1 MDWIRRGLNT
11 SPLQRMKPFRSN
23 DVYSATLP
31 LHYVSRFL
39 GLASYSY
46 KIHPSTNPVGP
57 IRNRNNSD
65 SCGVEKEFQIETSK
79 CAILYT
85 GVMLV
90 ALLIWLV
97 YSLVWRILYEF
108 SDVKVT
114 YAVTQITTMCL
125 LASTTVASLGLELTS
140 NRNRLKK
147 VMLKLNQV
155 DKILMPDTNNVH
167 KKMSGL
173 LLLELVVFVFLLLA
187 RHGYELWCRGGNAY
201 INLINAIIRLVIH
214 FMSTVVLIQFVS
226 FTHILKQRFRC
237 VNRQL
242 SLFGDN
248 DDRGTSLG
256 IVKVEF
262 LQQKLGVAAGQ
273 DTVVV
278 RHADDIPSSNSLGHA
293 STATP
298 IFLSDAETGHL
309 SSVSSSSKFSSQS
322 RPQDVAN
329 IHTLRG
335 VHTILHDVGGLV
347 NSVYGFQLL
356 LATTYIFTSIVKYF
370 HMVMISNVREQPGQP
385 SNFRVDGILPLMCVV
400 SIHIASVL
408 WVTASCNSACCEAFR
423 TATVV
428 NKLLLIQALSSDVSA
443 ELERFSQQLLHS
455 KLQFTAF
462 GFFSLD
468 FTFLYGFVG
477 GATTY
482 IVILLQFQ

>member
-1 MDWIRRGLNT
+1 
-11 SPLQRMKPFRSN
+11 MKPFRSN

-31 LHYVSRFL
+31 LYYVSRFL

-46 KIHPSTNPVGP
+46 RIHSSTNPAGP
-57 IRNRNNSD
+57 IRNGNNSEA
-65 SCGVEKEFQIETSK
+65 CGVEKEFQTSK
-79 CAILYT
+79 CAVVYT

-97 YSLVWRILYEF
+97 YSLVWKILCDF

-114 YAVTQITTMCL
+114 YTVTQIMTLCL
-125 LASTTVASLGLELTS
+125 LASTTVACLGLELTS
-140 NRNRLKK
+140 NRKRLKK

-173 LLLELVVFVFLLLA
+173 VFLELVVFVFLLLA
-187 RHGYELWCRGGNAY
+187 RHGYELWSRGGNAY
-201 INLINAIIRLVIH
+201 ISVTIRLVIH
-214 FMSTVVLIQFVS
+214 FMSTVMIIQFVS
-226 FTHILKQRFRC
+226 FTHMLKQRFLC

-242 SLFGDN
+242 SLLGDTA
-248 DDRGTSLG
+248 DGGTSLG

-262 LQQKLGVAAGQ
+262 THQKLGVAAARN
-273 DTVVV
+273 TVVV
-278 RHADDIPSSNSLGHA
+278 QHAGDIPSSNSLEEA
-293 STATP
+293 STATS
-298 IFLSDAETGHL
+298 IFLSDAEIGHL
-309 SSVSSSSKFSSQS
+309 SSVSSSSKFRTQF
-322 RPQDVAN
+322 RHQDVAN

-335 VHTILHDVGGLV
+335 VHSILHDIGGLV
-347 NSVYGFQLL
+347 NSVYGLQLL
-356 LATTYIFTSIVKYF
+356 LAMTYIFTSVVKYF
-370 HMVMISNVREQPGQP
+370 HMAMISNISAQPDQL
-385 SNFRVDGILPLMCVV
+385 STFRVDGILPLMCVV

-408 WVTASCNSACCEAFR
+408 WVTASCNSACCEAVR

-428 NKLLLIQALSSDVSA
+428 NKLLLIQALPSDVST

-462 GFFSLD
+462 GFFGLD

>member
-1 MDWIRRGLNT
+1 
-11 SPLQRMKPFRSN
+11 MKPFRSN

-31 LHYVSRFL
+31 LYYVSRFL

-46 KIHPSTNPVGP
+46 KIHPSANPAGP
-57 IRNRNNSD
+57 IRNRNNAD
-65 SCGVEKEFQIETSK
+65 TCGATKQFQTSK
-79 CAILYT
+79 CAVVYT

-97 YSLVWRILYEF
+97 YSLVWKILYDF
-108 SDVKVT
+108 SDMKVT
-114 YAVTQITTMCL
+114 YAVTQIMTMCL

-140 NRNRLKK
+140 NRKRLKK
-147 VMLKLNQV
+147 VMLKLNQA
-155 DKILMPDTNNVH
+155 DKILMPDINNVH

-173 LLLELVVFVFLLLA
+173 VLLELVVFVFLLLA
-187 RHGYELWCRGGNAY
+187 RHGYELWSSGGNAY
-201 INLINAIIRLVIH
+201 INVIIRLVIH
-214 FMSTVVLIQFVS
+214 FMSTVVIIQFVS
-226 FTHILKQRFRC
+226 FTYMLKQRFRC

-242 SLFGDN
+242 SLLGDN

-262 LQQKLGVAAGQ
+262 IHQKMVVADGQ
-273 DTVVV
+273 NTVVV
-278 RHADDIPSSNSLGHA
+278 QHADDTPSSNSLEQA
-293 STATP
+293 STATS
-298 IFLSDAETGHL
+298 IFLSDAEIGHL
-309 SSVSSSSKFSSQS
+309 SSFSSSSKFRSQS

-335 VHTILHDVGGLV
+335 VHTILHDVDGLV

-356 LATTYIFTSIVKYF
+356 LATAYIFTSVVKYF
-370 HMVMISNVREQPGQP
+370 HIVMMSKVRAQPDQL

-408 WVTASCNSACCEAFR
+408 WVTVSCNSACCEAVR

-428 NKLLLIQALSSDVSA
+428 NKLLLIQALSSDVSV